1 MSGPGTPRMG
11 TTYSDDSGRD
21 DINVVH
27 GSELG
32 AAGALSAD
40 RTYRWVT
47 AFWLAVMAVSGLALW
62 LALFGVSGPSE
73 PMGSDSW
80 LERDDADALVV
91 AFGQADDD
99 RVTGIDAADPLIG
112 RRVMTYARRRL
123 RVTFVRRLRG
133 TPPRGVWKLEGF
145 AEANGAVAL
154 SGEEAL
160 RRLKSPR

>member
-1 MSGPGTPRMG
+1 MR
-11 TTYSDDSGRD
+11 TTYADDSGRD
-21 DINVVH
+21 DTNVVH
-27 GSELG
+27 RSEPR
-32 AAGALSAD
+32 AAGTLSAD
-40 RTYRWVT
+40 RTYWWVT
-47 AFWLAVMAVSGLALW
+47 AFWLAAMAVSGLALW
-62 LALFGVSGPSE
+62 VALFGVSGPSQ

-91 AFGQADDD
+91 TFGQADDD

-112 RRVMTYARRRL
+112 RRIMTYTKRRL

-145 AEANGAVAL
+145 AEANGGVAL